1 MNADCYYE
9 IGHSHTNCQD
19 YALTG
24 NVNDNLTYALI
35 SDGCSSSEDVDV
47 GARILVH
54 AAKEYLL
61 TAYKEHFELPQIQAS
76 DLALPIIVTAAR
88 HVRDLMLSLVSLD
101 CTLLIILSDGR
112 KVNAFIYGDGGF
124 LIKKKNGSSSIYHY
138 VNFPSGAPYY
148 LSYLLSP
155 VRQERYFKEFG
166 QDAIIKREC
175 IENGVTITS
184 SIDTR
189 IDDFQKLYNMA
200 SFCEE
205 WDFEWIAATSDG
217 INSFQENNDDGSI
230 VNVEKGK
237 MVQAF
242 SDYKNFKGKFVERRM
257 RRISKD
263 CQKESIT
270 HYDDISCAT
279 IYMGN

>member
-61 TAYKEHFELPQIQAS
+61 TAYKEHSELPQIQAS
-76 DLALPIIVTAAR
+76 DLALPIIVTASR
-88 HVRDLMLSLVSLD
+88 HIRDLMLPLASLD
-101 CTLLIILSDGR
+101 CTLLIILSDGL

-124 LIKKKNGSSSIYHY
+124 LIKKKIGEGSIYHY

-155 VRQERYFKEFG
+155 ARQERYFKEFG
-166 QDAIIKREC
+166 QEAVIKREY
-175 IENGVTITS
+175 IKNGVMITS
-184 SIDTR
+184 SIGTK
-189 IDDFQKLYNMA
+189 IDDFQKLYDA
-200 SFCEE
+200 ATFCED
-205 WDFEWIAATSDG
+205 WDFEWVAATSDG
-217 INSFQENNDDGSI
+217 VNSFQKNSDGSI
-230 VNVEKGK
+230 LNVEKEK

-257 RRISKD
+257 KRISKD
-263 CQKESIT
+263 CQKENIT